1 MTTIATIGLPAAYSW
16 NISIGSG
23 WIVLMLI
30 GLALCFVCMLAFMW
44 LMRGGYGWPM
54 CGQRWQQ
61 TTIRRESE
69 RS

>member
-1 MTTIATIGLPAAYSW
+1 MTTLATIGLPAAYSW

-23 WIVLMLI
+23 WIVLILI
-30 GLALCFVCMLAFMW
+30 GMALCFVCMLAFTW
-44 LMRGGYGWPM
+44 LMRGRQGWPM

-61 TTIRRESE
+61 SAVRRESG